1 MSVSV
6 LVRFRCFGAP
16 ACRVSLITLIFCPLS
31 SSSQLCAPRQR
42 SPGTTEHRHR
52 TSLPPDRAARRCT
65 SATAGHLAA
74 AAAAAAAAYR
84 YVEINP
90 YETAADGSD
99 TKTALSLDEKR
110 NRYPEWIEC
119 SPRGLVP
126 ALEDGGVG
134 VADSMVCLEY
144 LEEVYRDRP
153 LLPGAP
159 GERARLRFWAVYANE
174 KIIPHYYRLLMS
186 QDTEGRERARAGL
199 VDGLTEFACQMDPT
213 GPYFMGAQFTWADLA
228 LAPWY
233 ERLRTVAAAYRSF
246 EMPVDGVATA
256 RLERW
261 YEAVR
266 AWPSVAATLANE
278 AELVRNYAGYADDSA
293 TSDASRQFRGAV

>member
-1 MSVSV
+1 
-6 LVRFRCFGAP
+6 
-16 ACRVSLITLIFCPLS
+16 
-31 SSSQLCAPRQR
+31 
-42 SPGTTEHRHR
+42 
-52 TSLPPDRAARRCT
+52 
-65 SATAGHLAA
+65 
-74 AAAAAAAAYR
+74 
-84 YVEINP
+84 
-90 YETAADGSD
+90 
-99 TKTALSLDEKR
+99 
-110 NRYPEWIEC
+110 
-119 SPRGLVP
+119 
-126 ALEDGGVG
+126 
-134 VADSMVCLEY
+134 MVCLEY

-199 VDGLTEFACQMDPT
+199 VDGLTEFASQMDPT
-213 GPYFMGAQFTWADLA
+213 GPYFTGAQFTWADLA

-266 AWPSVAATLANE
+266 ARPSVAATLANE

>member
-1 MSVSV
+1 M
-6 LVRFRCFGAP
+6 GDK
-16 ACRVSLITLIFCPLS
+16 SLAHGDLSPMPPSTTLYASWFCPY
-31 SSSQLCAPRQR
+31 AQR
-42 SPGTTEHRHR
+42 IWIALEEKGISF
-52 TSLPPDRAARRCT
+52 
-65 SATAGHLAA
+65 
-74 AAAAAAAAYR
+74 R

-99 TKTALSLDEKR
+99 TRTALSLDEKR

-199 VDGLTEFACQMDPT
+199 VDGLTEFASQMDPT
-213 GPYFMGAQFTWADLA
+213 GPYFTGAQFTWADLA

-266 AWPSVAATLANE
+266 ARPSVAATLANE

>member
-1 MSVSV
+1 M
-6 LVRFRCFGAP
+6 
-16 ACRVSLITLIFCPLS
+16 
-31 SSSQLCAPRQR
+31 
-42 SPGTTEHRHR
+42 
-52 TSLPPDRAARRCT
+52 SLPPSIDNQR
-65 SATAGHLAA
+65 LASTPTTLYA
-74 AAAAAAAAYR
+74 SWFCPYAQRIWIALEEKRVAYC

-90 YETAADGSD
+90 YETAADGGD
-99 TKTALSLDEKR
+99 TKTSLSLDEKR
-110 NRYPEWIEC
+110 RRYPKWIEC

-126 ALEDGGVG
+126 ALDDGGVG

-144 LEEVYRDRP
+144 LEEVYSDQP
-153 LLPGAP
+153 LLPGP
-159 GERARLRFWAVYANE
+159 PSGRARLRFWAVYANE

-199 VDGLTEFACQMDPT
+199 DDGLSEFARQMDPT
-213 GPYFMGAQFTWADLA
+213 GPYFTGDQFTWADLA

-246 EMPVDGVATA
+246 EMPVDGVVTA
-256 RLERW
+256 RLDRW

-266 AWPSVAATLANE
+266 ARPSVAATLANE